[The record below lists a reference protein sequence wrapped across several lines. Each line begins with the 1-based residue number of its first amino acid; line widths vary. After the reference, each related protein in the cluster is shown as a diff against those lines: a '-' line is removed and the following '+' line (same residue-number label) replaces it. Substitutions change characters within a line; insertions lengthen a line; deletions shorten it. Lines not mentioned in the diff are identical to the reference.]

1 MIHLMIQ
8 DRFAKEYPQELL
20 IQTCEHALKFLGEQ
34 DTDITLVVDG
44 DAFIQDLNRQYR
56 GLDTATDVLSFE
68 MGYTDPE
75 TNRKYLGDIVL
86 SADTIARNAAQNQV
100 SITEETRLLI
110 VHGILHLLGYDH
122 ATEQE
127 QKVMWQK
134 QAEVIG
140 AILGHI
146 NGSAN

>member
-75 TNRKYLGDIVL
+75 TNRKYLGDIIL

-146 NGSAN
+146 NGLAN